1 MELLESQDPRK
12 KKLIESSD
20 RYKRELEREVKAIT
34 EKTERTMKN
43 ALIIGGTLVLT
54 YVLVS
59 QLSASSKK
67 KKKRKQKIKV
77 IRPVVE
83 KQAAEEEE
91 EDDDQPSFAMP
102 AVISQ
107 VGTQVLSQASFILLE
122 LAKEKLM
129 DFLQS
134 RNKKEDENS

>member
-20 RYKRELEREVKAIT
+20 RYKHELEREVKAIT

-43 ALIIGGTLVLT
+43 ALIIGGSLVLT

-59 QLSASSKK
+59 QLSSSSKK

-77 IRPVVE
+77 VQPVVNT
-83 KQAAEEEE
+83 EEE
-91 EDDDQPSFAMP
+91 EDEEDEPAFAMP
-102 AVISQ
+102 AIISQ

>member
-83 KQAAEEEE
+83 KEAAEEE

>member
-20 RYKRELEREVKAIT
+20 RYKHELEREVKAIT
-34 EKTERTMKN
+34 EKTGRTMKN
-43 ALIIGGTLVLT
+43 ALIIGGSLVLT

-59 QLSASSKK
+59 QLSSSSKK

-77 IRPVVE
+77 VQPVVNTE
-83 KQAAEEEE
+83 EEEEE
-91 EDDDQPSFAMP
+91 EDEPAFAMP
-102 AVISQ
+102 AIISQ
-107 VGTQVLSQASFILLE
+107 VGTQVLSQASFLLLE

>member
-20 RYKRELEREVKAIT
+20 RYKHELEKEVKAMT

-43 ALIIGGTLVLT
+43 ALIIGGSLVLT

-59 QLSASSKK
+59 QLSSSKK

-77 IRPVVE
+77 VQPVVNT
-83 KQAAEEEE
+83 EEE
-91 EDDDQPSFAMP
+91 EDEEDEPAFAMP
-102 AVISQ
+102 AIISQ